1 MLPSMICCVKS
12 RESSPN
18 WLPSVYCD
26 VAYHDCQNCRV
37 SRPDRDAQNKLHVP
51 SSSQGRKGKHCCNQ
65 QLHEHS
71 TVLTYHLLLGSQP
84 FCLFTALV
92 AVFPISELPSV
103 MTCLVTALEC
113 YLLTGSLTAGSP
125 FRAVG
130 PGPTLVQHRLHSPG
144 LAVLHL
150 AACACTHCKLRRRRA
165 ENDCSHSKLRRRRRA
180 KSDCSHSN

>member
-1 MLPSMICCVKS
+1 MLRIMTVKTVVS
-12 RESSPN
+12 ADLIGTLRT
-18 WLPSVYCD
+18 
-26 VAYHDCQNCRV
+26 NCFGQTRL
-37 SRPDRDAQNKLHVP
+37 ALHVP

-92 AVFPISELPSV
+92 AVFPVSELPSV

-144 LAVLHL
+144 LAVLHF
-150 AACACTHCKLRRRRA
+150 AACTCDKRQTQK
-165 ENDCSHSKLRRRRRA
+165 K
-180 KSDCSHSN
+180 KSEG